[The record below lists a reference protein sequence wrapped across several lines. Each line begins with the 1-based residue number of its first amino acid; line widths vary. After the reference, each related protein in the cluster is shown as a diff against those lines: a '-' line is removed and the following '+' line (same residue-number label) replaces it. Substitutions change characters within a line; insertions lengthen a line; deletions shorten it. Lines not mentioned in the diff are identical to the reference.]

1 MAKAVE
7 TEQTAPANA
16 EGKEQKEAAV
26 QVRILQ
32 TGTEIDGWRFAAGAL
47 VTVPA
52 NTATALVNAKA
63 AKRVFN
69 TK

>member
-1 MAKAVE
+1 MAKA
-7 TEQTAPANA
+7 TEQTAPVDA
-16 EGKEQKEAAV
+16 EGEKQQEAAV
-26 QVRILQ
+26 KVRILQ
-32 TGTEIDGWRFAAGAL
+32 TGTEIDGWRYAAGAL

-52 NTATALVNAKA
+52 STATALEEAKA